1 MPSSDELT
9 AELCARAARLVVE
22 EGLDYAAAKRRAL
35 RDLGP
40 QAGRGAA
47 LPPNEQLE
55 DAVREHIALFH
66 ADTQPAELAA
76 LRQLALR
83 WMDRLAEFRP
93 YLGGAVWRGTAT
105 RLSAVLIDLYCDD
118 VKAAEIGFLN
128 LGIVF
133 DSHSDPGDE
142 ETVLSVEA
150 RCPELGEM
158 VSVHFIVHDHDDL
171 RGALKPDA
179 RGQTW
184 RGDAAALRQRLA
196 QSGNAP
202 GDTQ

>member
-1 MPSSDELT
+1 MPSNDDLT

-35 RDLGP
+35 RDIGP
-40 QAGRGAA
+40 QAGRGAT

-66 ADTQPAELAA
+66 ADSQPVELAA

-83 WMDRLAEFRP
+83 WMDSLTEFRP
-93 YLGGAVWRGTAT
+93 HLGGAVWRGTAT
-105 RLSAVLIDLYCDD
+105 RLSPVLIDLYCDD
-118 VKAAEIGFLN
+118 AKAAEIEFLN
-128 LGIVF
+128 RGITF
-133 DSHSDPGDE
+133 DSHSEPGDE

-150 RCPELGEM
+150 RCPELGET
-158 VSVHFIVHDHDDL
+158 VSVHFIVHDHDEL

-184 RGDAAALRQRLA
+184 RGDAAALRQRLQEGA
-196 QSGNAP
+196 Q
-202 GDTQ
+202 GDAR

>member
-35 RDLGP
+35 RDIGP

-47 LPPNEQLE
+47 LPPNELLE

-128 LGIVF
+128 LGIAF

-142 ETVLSVEA
+142 DTVLSVEA

-158 VSVHFIVHDHDDL
+158 VSIHFIVHDHDDL

-196 QSGNAP
+196 QSESAP
-202 GDTQ
+202 GDSR

>member
-1 MPSSDELT
+1 MASSDELT

-35 RDLGP
+35 RDIGP
-40 QAGRGAA
+40 QTGRGAA

-55 DAVREHIALFH
+55 EAVREHIAIFY

-93 YLGGAVWRGTAT
+93 HLGGAVWRGTAT
-105 RLSAVLIDLYCDD
+105 RLSPVLIDLYCDD
-118 VKAAEIGFLN
+118 AKAAEIGFLN
-128 LGIVF
+128 LGITF

-184 RGDAAALRQRLA
+184 RGDAAALRQRVA
-196 QSGNAP
+196 RQENAR
-202 GDTQ
+202 GDT

>member
-66 ADTQPAELAA
+66 ADTQPTELAA

-83 WMDRLAEFRP
+83 WMDRLVEFRP

-128 LGIVF
+128 LGIAF

>member
-1 MPSSDELT
+1 MASSDELT

-40 QAGRGAA
+40 QAGRSAT

-93 YLGGAVWRGTAT
+93 YLGGSVWRGTAT
-105 RLSAVLIDLYCDD
+105 RLSSVLIDLYCDD
-118 VKAAEIGFLN
+118 MKAAEIGFLN
-128 LGIVF
+128 LGIAF

-142 ETVLSVEA
+142 ATVLSVEA
-150 RCPELGEM
+150 RCQELGEM

-184 RGDAAALRQRLA
+184 RGDATALRLRLA
-196 QSGNAP
+196 SSEQASGDAP
-202 GDTQ
+202 